1 MKQNLQFKASQHLS
15 LTPQLQQS
23 IKLLQMSSVEL
34 NQELEILIQQNPLIE
49 IFEEEDEEE
58 NKNTPTISQE
68 ETSFEILN
76 HQEHQEAIYDHEINW
91 GDEYTKDNY
100 AESPDYLEPASQTLK
115 QYLEDI
121 FHLIPISEKD
131 QAIISLLIDS
141 INEDGYLE
149 ESLDYFLV
157 SIPKEYEVS
166 IEEIESLLK
175 LLQKQAPPGI
185 GARDLIECLT
195 LQLESKE
202 ETPIH
207 LLSIKVI
214 KNHLNLLAARDF
226 VRLKKILG
234 CEDEALRDVQK
245 VIKSLNPKPGNIF
258 STIESHHFIQHEVN
272 VKKVKAK
279 WQVSL
284 NEQAIPKLRLNHI
297 YRDLIKNS
305 QNDVAHHLSSQIQEA
320 KWIVKN
326 IQQRFITILKVSE
339 AIMRHQKDFLDHG
352 ESMMKPLVLRE
363 IAEEVGLHESTIS
376 RVTSNKYI
384 NTPRGIYELKFFFG
398 SSIDSAS
405 GNELAS
411 TAIRAKIKEVI
422 KQEDPKKP
430 LSDNEIVLLLK
441 RQNINIARR
450 TVAKY
455 REILN
460 IAPTNLRKIL

>member
-49 IFEEEDEEE
+49 MLEEDEEDV
-58 NKNTPTISQE
+58 KDIAITPQE

-76 HQEHQEAIYDHEINW
+76 DQEIQDPIYEHEINW
-91 GDEYTKDNY
+91 DEEYTKDNNY
-100 AESPDYLEPASQTLK
+100 IDSNDYRESAAQTLK

-121 FHLIPISEKD
+121 FHLIPIGEKD

-149 ESLDYFLV
+149 EPLDYFLS

-202 ETPIH
+202 ESPIH
-207 LLSIKVI
+207 ILSIKVI
-214 KNHLNLLAARDF
+214 KSHLNLLASRDF
-226 VRLKKILG
+226 VKLKKILG
-234 CEDEALRDVQK
+234 CEDEVLREIQK

-272 VKKVKAK
+272 VKKVKAN

-305 QNDVAHHLSSQIQEA
+305 QADSAHHLSSQIQEA

-326 IQQRFITILKVSE
+326 IQQRFVTILKVSE
-339 AIMRHQKDFLDHG
+339 AIMKHQKDFLDYG
-352 ESMMKPLVLRE
+352 ESMMKPLILRE

-398 SSIDSAS
+398 SSIDNSS

-430 LSDNEIVLLLK
+430 LSDSEIVLLLK
-441 RQNINIARR
+441 NQDINIARR

>member
-58 NKNTPTISQE
+58 NKNTPTMSQE

-100 AESPDYLEPASQTLK
+100 AESPDYQEPASQTLK

-149 ESLDYFLV
+149 ESLDYFLA

-339 AIMRHQKDFLDHG
+339 AIMRHQKDLLDHG

>member
-149 ESLDYFLV
+149 ESLDYFLA

-441 RQNINIARR
+441 SQNINIARR

>member
-1 MKQNLQFKASQHLS
+1 MKQNFQFKASQHLS

-100 AESPDYLEPASQTLK
+100 AESPDYQEPASQTLK

-149 ESLDYFLV
+149 ESLDYFLA

-441 RQNINIARR
+441 KQNINIARR

>member
-76 HQEHQEAIYDHEINW
+76 HQEHQEATYDHEINW

-100 AESPDYLEPASQTLK
+100 AESPDYQEPASQTLK

-149 ESLDYFLV
+149 ESLDYFLA

>member
-76 HQEHQEAIYDHEINW
+76 HQEHQEATYDHEINW

-100 AESPDYLEPASQTLK
+100 AESPDYQEPASQTLK

-149 ESLDYFLV
+149 ESLDYFLA

-363 IAEEVGLHESTIS
+363 IAEEVSLHESTIS

>member
-1 MKQNLQFKASQHLS
+1 MKQNLQFKASHHLS

-49 IFEEEDEEE
+49 IFEEEAEEE

-100 AESPDYLEPASQTLK
+100 AESPDYQEPASQTLK

-149 ESLDYFLV
+149 ESLDYFLA

-441 RQNINIARR
+441 KQNINIARR

>member
-100 AESPDYLEPASQTLK
+100 AESPDYQEPASQTLK

-149 ESLDYFLV
+149 ESLDYFLA

-441 RQNINIARR
+441 KQNINIARR

>member
-100 AESPDYLEPASQTLK
+100 AESPDYQEPASQTLK

-149 ESLDYFLV
+149 ESLDYFLA

-422 KQEDPKKP
+422 KQGDPKKP

>member
-58 NKNTPTISQE
+58 NKNTPTMSQE

-100 AESPDYLEPASQTLK
+100 AESPDYQEPASQTLK

-149 ESLDYFLV
+149 ESLDYFLA

>member
-49 IFEEEDEEE
+49 MIEEEDEDE
-58 NKNTPTISQE
+58 NKNTIPISQE
-68 ETSFEILN
+68 ETSFEISN
-76 HQEHQEAIYDHEINW
+76 HQEHQEISYEHEINW
-91 GDEYTKDNY
+91 DDEYTKDNY
-100 AESPDYLEPASQTLK
+100 AESTDYQEPASQTLK

-149 ESLDYFLV
+149 EPLDYFLA

-166 IEEIESLLK
+166 IQEIESLLK

-214 KNHLNLLAARDF
+214 KSHLNLLASRDF

-234 CEDEALRDVQK
+234 CEDEALRDIQK
-245 VIKSLNPKPGNIF
+245 IIKSLNPKPGNIF

-272 VKKVKAK
+272 VKKVRAK

-305 QNDVAHHLSSQIQEA
+305 QNDMPHHLSSQIQEA

-339 AIMRHQKDFLDHG
+339 AIMRHQKDFLDYG

-398 SSIDSAS
+398 SSIDSSS

-411 TAIRAKIKEVI
+411 TAIRAKIKEAI

-441 RQNINIARR
+441 SQDINIARR

>member
-100 AESPDYLEPASQTLK
+100 AESPDYQEPASQTLK

-149 ESLDYFLV
+149 ESLDYFLA

-195 LQLESKE
+195 LQLESNE

>member
-58 NKNTPTISQE
+58 NKNTPTMSQD

-149 ESLDYFLV
+149 ESLDYFLA

-422 KQEDPKKP
+422 KQEDPKNQ
-430 LSDNEIVLLLK
+430 LSDNDIVLLLK
-441 RQNINIARR
+441 RQDINIARR

>member
-49 IFEEEDEEE
+49 MIEEEDEEE

-76 HQEHQEAIYDHEINW
+76 HQENQEAVYEHEINW
-91 GDEYTKDNY
+91 DDEYTKDNY
-100 AESPDYLEPASQTLK
+100 AESADYQEPASQTLK

-149 ESLDYFLV
+149 EPLDYFLA
-157 SIPKEYEVS
+157 SIPKEYEVT

-214 KNHLNLLAARDF
+214 KSHLNLLAARDF

-272 VKKVKAK
+272 VKKVRAK

-297 YRDLIKNS
+297 YRDLIKDS
-305 QNDVAHHLSSQIQEA
+305 QNDVSHHLSSQIQEA

-384 NTPRGIYELKFFFG
+384 NTPRGIYELKFFFS
-398 SSIDSAS
+398 SSIDSTS

-441 RQNINIARR
+441 TQDINIARR

>member
-1 MKQNLQFKASQHLS
+1 MKQNLQFKASHHLS

-100 AESPDYLEPASQTLK
+100 AESPDYQEPASQTLK

-149 ESLDYFLV
+149 ESLDYFLA

>member
-1 MKQNLQFKASQHLS
+1 MKQNLQFKVSQHLS
-15 LTPQLQQS
+15 LTPQFHQS
-23 IKLLQMSSVEL
+23 IKLLQMSWVEL

-49 IFEEEDEEE
+49 MIEEEDEEE
-58 NKNTPTISQE
+58 IKNTSITIQQ

-76 HQEHQEAIYDHEINW
+76 HQEYQEAVYEHEINW
-91 GDEYTKDNY
+91 DDEYSKDNY
-100 AESPDYLEPASQTLK
+100 NESADYQEPTSQTLK
-115 QYLEDI
+115 QYLEDL

-149 ESLDYFLV
+149 ESLDYFLA
-157 SIPKEYEVS
+157 SIPEEFEVS

-195 LQLESKE
+195 LQLESRE

-207 LLSIKVI
+207 LLAIKVI
-214 KNHLNLLAARDF
+214 KSHLNLLAARDF

-234 CEDEALRDVQK
+234 CEDEALRGVQK

-258 STIESHHFIQHEVN
+258 STIKSHHFIPHEVN
-272 VKKVKAK
+272 VKKVRAK

-284 NEQAIPKLRLNHI
+284 NDQAIPKLRLNHI

-305 QNDVAHHLSSQIQEA
+305 QNEAYHHLSSQIKEA
-320 KWIVKN
+320 KWIIKN

-339 AIMRHQKDFLDHG
+339 AIMKHQKDFLDYG
-352 ESMMKPLVLRE
+352 ESMIKPLVLRE

-384 NTPRGIYELKFFFG
+384 NTPRGIYELKFFFA
-398 SSIDSAS
+398 SSINRPS
-405 GNELAS
+405 GSELAS
-411 TAIRAKIKEVI
+411 TAIRAKIREVI
-422 KQEDPKKP
+422 KQENPKKP

-441 RQNINIARR
+441 SQDINIARR

>member
-49 IFEEEDEEE
+49 MPEEDEEE
-58 NKNTPTISQE
+58 NKGAAPASQE
-68 ETSFEILN
+68 ETSFEISN
-76 HQEHQEAIYDHEINW
+76 TQEIQEPIYEHEINW
-91 GDEYTKDNY
+91 DDEYTKDNY
-100 AESPDYLEPASQTLK
+100 ADSTEYQEPTSQSLK
-115 QYLEDI
+115 QYIGDI
-121 FHLIPISEKD
+121 FHLIPISDKD

-149 ESLDYFLV
+149 EPIEYFLT
-157 SIPKEYEVS
+157 SIPEEYEVTT
-166 IEEIESLLK
+166 EEIESLLK

-185 GARDLIECLT
+185 GARNLIECLI
-195 LQLESKE
+195 LQLENKE
-202 ETPIH
+202 ENAIH
-207 LLSIKVI
+207 TLCIKVVR
-214 KNHLNLLAARDF
+214 NHLNLLATRDF
-226 VRLKKILG
+226 TRLKKILN
-234 CEDEALRDVQK
+234 CEDETLREVQR

-272 VKKVKAK
+272 VKKIKSK
-279 WQVSL
+279 WQVTL

-297 YRDLIKNS
+297 YRDLIKNAQTDFS
-305 QNDVAHHLSSQIQEA
+305 HHLSSQIQEA

-352 ESMMKPLVLRE
+352 ESMMKPLILRE

-384 NTPRGIYELKFFFG
+384 NTPRGVYELKFFFG

-405 GNELAS
+405 GNDLAS

-441 RQNINIARR
+441 NQGVNIARR

>member
-49 IFEEEDEEE
+49 MLEEDEEDG
-58 NKNTPTISQE
+58 KDIATTPQE

-76 HQEHQEAIYDHEINW
+76 DQEIQEPIYEHEINW
-91 GDEYTKDNY
+91 DEEYAKDNNY
-100 AESPDYLEPASQTLK
+100 IDSNEYRESATQTLK

-121 FHLIPISEKD
+121 FHLIPIGEKD

-149 ESLDYFLV
+149 ESLDYFLS

-202 ETPIH
+202 ESPIH
-207 LLSIKVI
+207 ILSIKVI
-214 KNHLNLLAARDF
+214 KSHLNLLASRDF
-226 VRLKKILG
+226 VKLKKILG
-234 CEDEALRDVQK
+234 CEDEVLREIQK

-272 VKKVKAK
+272 VKKVKAN

-305 QNDVAHHLSSQIQEA
+305 QADSAHHLSSQIQEA

-326 IQQRFITILKVSE
+326 IQQRFVTILKVSE
-339 AIMRHQKDFLDHG
+339 AIMKHQKDFLDYG
-352 ESMMKPLVLRE
+352 ESMMKPLILRE

-398 SSIDSAS
+398 SSIDNSS

-430 LSDNEIVLLLK
+430 LSDSEIVLLLK
-441 RQNINIARR
+441 NQDINIARR

>member
-100 AESPDYLEPASQTLK
+100 AESPDYQEPASQTLK

-149 ESLDYFLV
+149 ESLDYFLA

-305 QNDVAHHLSSQIQEA
+305 QNDVAHHLSTQIQEA

>member
-49 IFEEEDEEE
+49 MLEEDEEE
-58 NKNTPTISQE
+58 NKDPVPTPQE
-68 ETSFEILN
+68 EASFEISN
-76 HQEHQEAIYDHEINW
+76 TQEIKEPIYEHEINW
-91 GDEYTKDNY
+91 DDEYTKDNY
-100 AESPDYLEPASQTLK
+100 SDSTEYQEPTSQTLK
-115 QYLEDI
+115 QYLGDI

-131 QAIISLLIDS
+131 QVIISLLIDS

-149 ESLDYFLV
+149 EPLEYFLA
-157 SIPKEYEVS
+157 SIPEEYQVT

-185 GARDLIECLT
+185 GARNLIECLL
-195 LQLESKE
+195 LQLENKE
-202 ETPIH
+202 ENTIH
-207 LLSIKVI
+207 TLCIKVVR
-214 KNHLNLLAARDF
+214 NHLNLLATRDF
-226 VRLKKILG
+226 ARLKKILN
-234 CEDEALRDVQK
+234 CEDEALREVQR

-258 STIESHHFIQHEVN
+258 STIENHHFIQHEVN
-272 VKKVKAK
+272 VKKTKGK

-284 NEQAIPKLRLNHI
+284 NEQAIPKLRLNHV

-305 QNDVAHHLSSQIQEA
+305 QTDFSHHLSSQIQEA

-339 AIMRHQKDFLDHG
+339 AIMRHQKDFLDQG
-352 ESMMKPLVLRE
+352 ESMMKPLILRE

-384 NTPRGIYELKFFFG
+384 NTPRGVYGLKFFFG

-405 GNELAS
+405 GNDLAS

-441 RQNINIARR
+441 NQGVNIARR

-460 IAPTNLRKIL
+460 IAPTNLRKTL

>member
-1 MKQNLQFKASQHLS
+1 MKQNLQFKASHHLS

-100 AESPDYLEPASQTLK
+100 AESPDYQEPASQTLK

-149 ESLDYFLV
+149 ESLDYFLA

-441 RQNINIARR
+441 KQNINIARR

>member
-100 AESPDYLEPASQTLK
+100 AESPDYQEPASQTLK

-149 ESLDYFLV
+149 ESLDYFLA

-185 GARDLIECLT
+185 AARDLIECLT

-272 VKKVKAK
+272 VKKVKTK

-339 AIMRHQKDFLDHG
+339 AIMRHQKGFLDHG

-398 SSIDSAS
+398 SSIDSVS

-441 RQNINIARR
+441 KQDINIARR

-455 REILN
+455 REMLN

>member
-23 IKLLQMSSVEL
+23 IKLLQMSSIEL

-58 NKNTPTISQE
+58 NKNSPTISHE

-100 AESPDYLEPASQTLK
+100 AESADYQEPASQTLK

-149 ESLDYFLV
+149 ETLDYFLA

-175 LLQKQAPPGI
+175 LFQKQAPPGI

-272 VKKVKAK
+272 VKKVKTK

-339 AIMRHQKDFLDHG
+339 AIMRHQKGFLDHG

-398 SSIDSAS
+398 SSIDSVS

-441 RQNINIARR
+441 KQDINIARR

-455 REILN
+455 REMLN

>member
-58 NKNTPTISQE
+58 NKNTLTISQE

-100 AESPDYLEPASQTLK
+100 AESPDYQEPASQTLK

-149 ESLDYFLV
+149 ESLDYFLA

>member
-49 IFEEEDEEE
+49 MLEEDEEDG
-58 NKNTPTISQE
+58 KDIATTPQE

-76 HQEHQEAIYDHEINW
+76 DQEIQEPIYEHEINW
-91 GDEYTKDNY
+91 DEEYAKDNNY
-100 AESPDYLEPASQTLK
+100 IDSNEYRESATQTLK

-121 FHLIPISEKD
+121 FHLIPIGEKD

-149 ESLDYFLV
+149 EPLDYFLS

-202 ETPIH
+202 ESPIH
-207 LLSIKVI
+207 ILSIKVI
-214 KNHLNLLAARDF
+214 KSHLNLLASRDF
-226 VRLKKILG
+226 VKLKKILG
-234 CEDEALRDVQK
+234 CEDEVLIEIQK

-272 VKKVKAK
+272 VKKVKAN

-305 QNDVAHHLSSQIQEA
+305 QADSAHHLSSQIQEA

-326 IQQRFITILKVSE
+326 IQQRFVTILKVSE
-339 AIMRHQKDFLDHG
+339 AIMKHQKDFLDYG
-352 ESMMKPLVLRE
+352 ESMMKPLILRE

-398 SSIDSAS
+398 SSIDNSS

-430 LSDNEIVLLLK
+430 LSDSEIVLLLK
-441 RQNINIARR
+441 NQDINIARR

>member
-23 IKLLQMSSVEL
+23 IKLLQMSSIEL

-58 NKNTPTISQE
+58 NKNSPTISQE

-100 AESPDYLEPASQTLK
+100 AESPDYQEPASQTLK

-149 ESLDYFLV
+149 ESLDYFLA

-175 LLQKQAPPGI
+175 LIQKQAPPGI

-398 SSIDSAS
+398 SSIDSVS

>member
-58 NKNTPTISQE
+58 NKNTPTMSQE

-100 AESPDYLEPASQTLK
+100 AESPDYQEPASQTLK

-149 ESLDYFLV
+149 ESLDYFLA

-185 GARDLIECLT
+185 GSRDLIECLT

-226 VRLKKILG
+226 VRLKKILE

>member
-34 NQELEILIQQNPLIE
+34 NQELEILVQQNPLIE
-49 IFEEEDEEE
+49 MIEEEDEDE
-58 NKNTPTISQE
+58 NKNTIPISQE
-68 ETSFEILN
+68 ETSFEISN
-76 HQEHQEAIYDHEINW
+76 HQEHQEISYEHEINW
-91 GDEYTKDNY
+91 DDEYTKDNY
-100 AESPDYLEPASQTLK
+100 AESSDYQEPASQTLK

-149 ESLDYFLV
+149 EPLDYFLA

-166 IEEIESLLK
+166 IQEIESLLK

-214 KNHLNLLAARDF
+214 KSHLNLLASRDF

-234 CEDEALRDVQK
+234 CEDEALRDIQK
-245 VIKSLNPKPGNIF
+245 IIKSLNPKPGNIF
-258 STIESHHFIQHEVN
+258 STIERHHFIQHEVN
-272 VKKVKAK
+272 VKKVRAK

-305 QNDVAHHLSSQIQEA
+305 QNDMPHHLSGQIQEA

-339 AIMRHQKDFLDHG
+339 AIMRHQKDFLDYG

-398 SSIDSAS
+398 SSIDSSS

-411 TAIRAKIKEVI
+411 TAIRAKIKEAI

-441 RQNINIARR
+441 TQDINIARR

>member
-1 MKQNLQFKASQHLS
+1 
-15 LTPQLQQS
+15 
-23 IKLLQMSSVEL
+23 
-34 NQELEILIQQNPLIE
+34 
-49 IFEEEDEEE
+49 
-58 NKNTPTISQE
+58 
-68 ETSFEILN
+68 
-76 HQEHQEAIYDHEINW
+76 
-91 GDEYTKDNY
+91 
-100 AESPDYLEPASQTLK
+100 
-115 QYLEDI
+115 
-121 FHLIPISEKD
+121 
-131 QAIISLLIDS
+131 
-141 INEDGYLE
+141 LE
-149 ESLDYFLV
+149 EPLDYFLS

-207 LLSIKVI
+207 TLSIKVI

-234 CEDEALRDVQK
+234 CEDESLREVQK

-297 YRDLIKNS
+297 YRDLMKNS
-305 QNDVAHHLSSQIQEA
+305 EADSTHHLSNQIQEA

-326 IQQRFITILKVSE
+326 IQQRFVTILKVSE
-339 AIMRHQKDFLDHG
+339 AIMKHQKDFLDYG
-352 ESMMKPLVLRE
+352 ESMMKPLILRE

-398 SSIDSAS
+398 SSIDNSS

-430 LSDNEIVLLLK
+430 LSDSEIVLLLK
-441 RQNINIARR
+441 NQDINIARR

>member
-58 NKNTPTISQE
+58 NKNTPTMSQE

-100 AESPDYLEPASQTLK
+100 AESPDYQEPASQTLK

-149 ESLDYFLV
+149 ESLDYFLA

-441 RQNINIARR
+441 SQNINIARR